1 MSTLNVVCIRQLNW
15 SSNSNRLTL
24 NYLSNSKPPEIPST
38 RNLQVS
44 QKTSG
49 SYNEARNASADSGQS
64 SSPGASSSNVS
75 LADSLEDQT
84 SGGQHQ
90 VVRSNAGT
98 IAALQE
104 PQKGDKLSKSEL
116 DYDDV
121 QTIKNY
127 QKAATLASKTV
138 STNNNNNDTIKAT
151 TPTDANQEATAVPG
165 GPEANAVMA
174 TKQQPPAKLPLSSNN
189 NLGSPPNSNDK
200 PEQQGDNI
208 MKQQQQKSVSGNM
221 NNNYSGL
228 NLNMTAAE
236 MRELIA
242 RRKKF
247 DPKKAQMNIRQ
258 KYEIIQQM

>member
-1 MSTLNVVCIRQLNW
+1 M
-15 SSNSNRLTL
+15 
-24 NYLSNSKPPEIPST
+24 
-38 RNLQVS
+38 S

-64 SSPGASSSNVS
+64 SSPDASSSNVS

-98 IAALQE
+98 VAAHQE

-116 DYDDV
+116 DYDDA

-127 QKAATLASKTV
+127 QKAANLASK
-138 STNNNNNDTIKAT
+138 TNNNNNDTIKAT
-151 TPTDANQEATAVPG
+151 TPTDAKQDATAVPG
-165 GPEANAVMA
+165 EPEANAVMA
-174 TKQQPPAKLPLSSNN
+174 TKQQPPARLPLSNN
-189 NLGSPPNSNDK
+189 NHLGSPPNSNDK

-208 MKQQQQKSVSGNM
+208 MKQQPQKSVSANLNN